1 MMNRNWRKR
10 VDPIIKDHLET
21 QIKEASKHKNAYR
34 MSSNPSNAQ
43 LWCAVANL
51 SRQIFDVNLKLNYM
65 ERVLREISS
74 KRLEKEKK
82 QTKKTL
88 KSF

>member
-1 MMNRNWRKR
+1 MNRNWRKR

-34 MSSNPSNAQ
+34 MSSNPPNAQ